1 MVKRTD
7 DAPNYGDTDKRKDKG
22 NAFMALALNCS
33 KCSGQM
39 EEGLVVDLNY
49 KGAIPS
55 MWVEDPIAEGGG
67 PATVDNH
74 KRKVKTIT
82 YRCSNC
88 GFLDSYAK

>member
-1 MVKRTD
+1 
-7 DAPNYGDTDKRKDKG
+7 
-22 NAFMALALNCS
+22 MALILSCS

-55 MWVEDPIAEGGG
+55 MWVEDQAREGAASG
-67 PATVDNH
+67 AVDTH

>member
-1 MVKRTD
+1 
-7 DAPNYGDTDKRKDKG
+7 
-22 NAFMALALNCS
+22 MALALNCS

-39 EEGLVVDLNY
+39 QEGLIVDLNY

-55 MWVEDPIAEGGG
+55 MWVEDQGGTNTASG
-67 PATVDNH
+67 TGDNN

-82 YRCSNC
+82 YRCLNC

>member
-1 MVKRTD
+1 
-7 DAPNYGDTDKRKDKG
+7 
-22 NAFMALALNCS
+22 MALALNCS

-39 EEGLVVDLNY
+39 QEGLVVDLNY
-49 KGAIPS
+49 QGAIPS
-55 MWVEDPIAEGGG
+55 MWIEDQVGSNTSSRTA
-67 PATVDNH
+67 DNN

>member
-1 MVKRTD
+1 
-7 DAPNYGDTDKRKDKG
+7 
-22 NAFMALALNCS
+22 MALALNCS
-33 KCSGQM
+33 KCNGQM

-55 MWVEDPIAEGGG
+55 MWVEDSAGDRGVVG
-67 PATVDNH
+67 AVDNH

-88 GFLDSYAK
+88 GFLDSYAR

>member
-1 MVKRTD
+1 
-7 DAPNYGDTDKRKDKG
+7 
-22 NAFMALALNCS
+22 MALAVNCS
-33 KCSGQM
+33 KCNGQM
-39 EEGLVVDLNY
+39 EEGLVYDLNY

-55 MWVEDPIAEGGG
+55 MWVEDRAGAGGASG
-67 PATVDNH
+67 AVDNH

>member
-1 MVKRTD
+1 
-7 DAPNYGDTDKRKDKG
+7 
-22 NAFMALALNCS
+22 MALALNCS

-39 EEGLVVDLNY
+39 EEGLVYDLNY

-55 MWVEDPIAEGGG
+55 MWVEDRAGDGGASG
-67 PATVDNH
+67 AVDNH

>member
-1 MVKRTD
+1 
-7 DAPNYGDTDKRKDKG
+7 
-22 NAFMALALNCS
+22 MALALNCS

-39 EEGLVVDLNY
+39 QEGLVVDLNY
-49 KGAIPS
+49 KGVIPS
-55 MWVEDPIAEGGG
+55 MWIEDQAAPGG
-67 PATVDNH
+67 AAVVADNH